1 MSNVN
6 KEMAKLYMEAV
17 GLVIKLNNKL
27 KQEEVPNA
35 SLHIQAADEFLERNT
50 LYQKGVEGLLR

>member
-17 GLVIKLNNKL
+17 GLIIKLNNKL
-27 KQEEVPNA
+27 KQEEVPN
-35 SLHIQAADEFLERNT
+35 SELYIQAADDFLDRNV
-50 LYQKGVEGLLR
+50 LYQKGVEGFLK

>member
-1 MSNVN
+1 MSSIN

-17 GLVIKLNNKL
+17 SLVIKLNNKL

-35 SLHIQAADEFLERNT
+35 ELHIQAADDFLERNT
-50 LYQKGVEGLLR
+50 LYQKGVEGLLK

>member
-6 KEMAKLYMEAV
+6 KEMAKLYMESV
-17 GLVIKLNNKL
+17 SLVIKLNNKL

-35 SLHIQAADEFLERNT
+35 ELNIRAADDFLERNT
-50 LYQKGVEGLLR
+50 LYQKGVEGFLK

>member
-17 GLVIKLNNKL
+17 SLIIKLNNKL
-27 KQEEVPNA
+27 KQEEIPNA
-35 SLHIQAADEFLERNT
+35 SLHIQAADEFIERNT
-50 LYQKGVEGLLR
+50 LYQKGVEGFLK

>member
-35 SLHIQAADEFLERNT
+35 ELHIKAADDFLERNT
-50 LYQKGVEGLLR
+50 LYQKGVEGLLK

>member
-1 MSNVN
+1 MSNIN
-6 KEMAKLYMEAV
+6 KEMAKLYIEAV

-50 LYQKGVEGLLR
+50 LYQKGVEGLLK

>member
-1 MSNVN
+1 MNEIN
-6 KEMAKLYMEAV
+6 QEMAKLYMEAV

-35 SLHIQAADEFLERNT
+35 ELHIKAAEAFLERNV
-50 LYQKGVEGLLR
+50 LYQKGVEGMLK

>member
-1 MSNVN
+1 MSNIN
-6 KEMAKLYMEAV
+6 KEMAKLYIEAV

-27 KQEEVPNA
+27 KQKEVPNA

>member
-1 MSNVN
+1 MSNIN

-27 KQEEVPNA
+27 KQEDVPNA
-35 SLHIQAADEFLERNT
+35 ELHIQAADDFLERNT
-50 LYQKGVEGLLR
+50 LYQKGVEGLLK

>member
-6 KEMAKLYMEAV
+6 KEMAKLYIEAV
-17 GLVIKLNNKL
+17 GLIIKLNNKL

-35 SLHIQAADEFLERNT
+35 ELHIQAADDFLERNT
-50 LYQKGVEGLLR
+50 LYQKGVEGLLK

>member
-1 MSNVN
+1 MSSIN

-17 GLVIKLNNKL
+17 SLVIKLNNKL

-35 SLHIQAADEFLERNT
+35 ELHIRAADDFLERNT
-50 LYQKGVEGLLR
+50 LYQKGVEGLLK

>member
-6 KEMAKLYMEAV
+6 KEMAKLYIEAV

-50 LYQKGVEGLLR
+50 LYQKGVEGLLK

>member
-1 MSNVN
+1 MSNIN
-6 KEMAKLYMEAV
+6 KEMAKLYIEAV

-35 SLHIQAADEFLERNT
+35 SLHIQAADDFIERNT
-50 LYQKGVEGLLR
+50 LYQKGVEGFLK

>member
-17 GLVIKLNNKL
+17 SLIIKLNNKL

-35 SLHIQAADEFLERNT
+35 QLHIQAADDFLERNI
-50 LYQKGVEGLLR
+50 LYQKGVEGFLK